1 MRCMLLVHQGALGR
15 PTRNTHP
22 LCAGCGLSPCS
33 CYPPQAALSLCMLLV
48 LKKYLREAYSLADE
62 RVAAYDPK
70 QAAVRLL
77 EEKAPVA
84 RVSRGGGGEWK
95 RS

>member
-1 MRCMLLVHQGALGR
+1 
-15 PTRNTHP
+15 
-22 LCAGCGLSPCS
+22 
-33 CYPPQAALSLCMLLV
+33 MLLV